1 MLYIVMAAIG
11 ALIGWGTN
19 MVAIWLLFHP
29 YRPIRLGPWQ
39 LQGLLPRRQADIAR
53 NVGQAI
59 EKELLTATDLAEQME
74 NPEICQQLL
83 MMVSKL
89 TEQEVVQR
97 LPRYLPL
104 PLRNYLVNYLTGWTN
119 AKSRELVDKLIRSIT
134 TNLSQLDIG
143 SLIQCRLNSLP
154 LQELEALSWEL
165 AGRELRYIEY
175 AGGVLGGVIGLLQ
188 AAVLSLGKTV
198 FF

>member
-1 MLYIVMAAIG
+1 MC
-11 ALIGWGTN
+11 
-19 MVAIWLLFHP
+19 
-29 YRPIRLGPWQ
+29 IR
-39 LQGLLPRRQADIAR
+39 D
-53 NVGQAI
+53 
-59 EKELLTATDLAEQME
+59 
-74 NPEICQQLL
+74 
-83 MMVSKL
+83 
-89 TEQEVVQR
+89 
-97 LPRYLPL
+97 RYLPL

-119 AKSRELVDKLIRSIT
+119 ARSRELVDKLIRSIT

>member
-29 YRPIRLGPWQ
+29 YRPVRLGPWQ

-119 AKSRELVDKLIRSIT
+119 ARSRELVDKLIRSIT

>member
-29 YRPIRLGPWQ
+29 YRPVRLGPWQ

-97 LPRYLPL
+97 LPKYLPL

>member
-1 MLYIVMAAIG
+1 MLYIVMAAMG

-29 YRPIRLGPWQ
+29 YRPVRLGPWQ

-59 EKELLTATDLAEQME
+59 EKELLTATDLAEQLE
-74 NPEICQQLL
+74 NPEVCQQLL

-97 LPRYLPL
+97 LPKYLPL

-119 AKSRELVDKLIRSIT
+119 ARSRELVDKLIRSIT

>member
-1 MLYIVMAAIG
+1 MLYIVMAAMG

-119 AKSRELVDKLIRSIT
+119 ARSRELVDKLIRSIT

>member
-1 MLYIVMAAIG
+1 MLYIVMAAMG

>member
-1 MLYIVMAAIG
+1 MLYIVMAAMG

-29 YRPIRLGPWQ
+29 YRPVRLGPWQ

-97 LPRYLPL
+97 LPKYLPL

-119 AKSRELVDKLIRSIT
+119 ARSRELVDKLIRSIT

>member
-29 YRPIRLGPWQ
+29 YRPVRLGPWQ

-97 LPRYLPL
+97 LPKYLPL

-119 AKSRELVDKLIRSIT
+119 ARSRELVDKLIRSIT

>member
-1 MLYIVMAAIG
+1 MLYIVMAAMG

-59 EKELLTATDLAEQME
+59 EKELLTATDLAEQLE
-74 NPEICQQLL
+74 NPEVCQQLL

-97 LPRYLPL
+97 LPKYLPL

-119 AKSRELVDKLIRSIT
+119 ARSRELVDKLIRSIT

>member
-29 YRPIRLGPWQ
+29 YRPVRLGPWQ

-59 EKELLTATDLAEQME
+59 EKELLTATDLAEQLE
-74 NPEICQQLL
+74 NPEVCQQLL

-97 LPRYLPL
+97 LPKYLPL

-119 AKSRELVDKLIRSIT
+119 ARSRELVDKLIRSIT

>member
-29 YRPIRLGPWQ
+29 YRPVRLGPWQ

>member
-74 NPEICQQLL
+74 NPEVCQQLL

-97 LPRYLPL
+97 LPKYLPL

-119 AKSRELVDKLIRSIT
+119 ARSRELVDKLIRSIT

>member
-1 MLYIVMAAIG
+1 MLYIVMAAMG

-74 NPEICQQLL
+74 NPEVCQQLL

-97 LPRYLPL
+97 LPKYLPL

-119 AKSRELVDKLIRSIT
+119 ARSRELVDKLIRSIT

>member
-1 MLYIVMAAIG
+1 M
-11 ALIGWGTN
+11 
-19 MVAIWLLFHP
+19 
-29 YRPIRLGPWQ
+29 
-39 LQGLLPRRQADIAR
+39 QGLLPRRQADIAR

-74 NPEICQQLL
+74 NPEVCQQLL

-97 LPRYLPL
+97 LPKYLPL

-119 AKSRELVDKLIRSIT
+119 ARSRELVDKLIRSIT

>member
-1 MLYIVMAAIG
+1 MLYIVMAAMG

-97 LPRYLPL
+97 LPKYLPL

-119 AKSRELVDKLIRSIT
+119 ARSRELVDKLIRSIT

>member
-1 MLYIVMAAIG
+1 MLYIVMAAMG

-29 YRPIRLGPWQ
+29 YRPVRLGPWQ